1 MKINVRKLAKI
12 NDFFRTIIWLSVALW
27 LSFNAFRCF
36 LSIKSDLEGIKAI
49 QIIQL
54 NYSKQFMDMGE

>member
-12 NDFFRTIIWLSVALW
+12 NAFLRTLIWLSVALW
-27 LSFNAFRCF
+27 IAFNVFRCF
-36 LSIKSDLEGIKAI
+36 LSIKSDLESIQTM

-54 NYSKQFMDMGE
+54 QLIKKEM

>member
-12 NDFFRTIIWLSVALW
+12 NAFLRTMIWLSVALW
-27 LSFNAFRCF
+27 IAFNAFRCF
-36 LSIKSDLEGIKAI
+36 LCIKSDLEGIKAL

-54 NYSKQFMDMGE
+54 NYSKQFMNMVE